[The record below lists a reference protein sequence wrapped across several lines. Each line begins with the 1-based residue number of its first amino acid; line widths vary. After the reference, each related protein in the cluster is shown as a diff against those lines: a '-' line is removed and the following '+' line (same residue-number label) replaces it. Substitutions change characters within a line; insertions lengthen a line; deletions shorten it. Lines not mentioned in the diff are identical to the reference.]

1 MMSSG
6 AAAAAEHPGGRIEP
20 VSDESRRNELV
31 ELIRVAQ
38 DDLRRVELQIRRGAA
53 DEYDRETALEQ
64 LRYLR
69 AQLQCMDEEVAAE
82 EAAGREA
89 SEREAEHCEQAK
101 AEAIGEAAARL
112 VELGQ
117 ALETKAGELRNM
129 VAEFHRLRL
138 SLWNALP
145 KDTRSLAAVSVAF
158 DDGTWRGILS
168 DMAASITGS
177 AGGNYVAAEADRR
190 FGLYLA
196 AAEAERSLPPLT

>member
-69 AQLQCMDEEVAAE
+69 AQLQCMDEEVAADD
-82 EAAGREA
+82 AAGRLA
-89 SEREAEHCEQAK
+89 SEREAEQREQAK

-112 VELGQ
+112 TAAGHEL
-117 ALETKAGELRNM
+117 ESKAGELRNM
-129 VAEFHRLRL
+129 VAEFHGLRL
-138 SLWNALP
+138 ALWNALP
-145 KDTRSLAAVSVAF
+145 KDARGSAAVSVAF
-158 DDGTWRGILS
+158 DDGTWRGIIA

-177 AGGNYVAAEADRR
+177 AQDNYVAGEADRR
-190 FGLYLA
+190 FGRYRA
-196 AAEAERSLPPLT
+196 AAEAERSAGAA